1 MTTDKIA
8 DNILLPELYGRKR
21 AQRKKIKKQKGSFK
35 RSLIMIFL
43 ALLVSGAL
51 FSFADIGGNIA
62 FSIAK
67 NSLSKNYGIELNAE
81 SISGNPIKG
90 YTIRN
95 FSLTDRITSSDIFS
109 AGFLSAR
116 VNLTAMLM
124 GNLRLAEISLGGISM
139 DVDKFIA
146 SIKSF
151 ELPES
156 QPSVSFLVSPAFA
169 DEEVETL
176 PNIPLDRFSIV
187 DSRFSSRFGVFDVH
201 KIGADAANLDVDVD
215 GAINGLPLVGSI
227 NLDSLTMVNRSE
239 LYLGA
244 GKITATGGFMNGM
257 LDIHLSGEDFEM
269 GELASLY
276 PEVLS
281 SADFEGKAD
290 FTADIMGTSDN
301 PRISGSV
308 DYLGT
313 KIYGYP
319 LERASANLL
328 YAGNRI
334 SIINIQ
340 ASAFNI
346 PLQGEIAAAFR
357 PNQPASV
364 MLKLDGSEAYLDGL
378 DKILGV
384 PELKALS
391 GKIGLF
397 NVNISGPVDAL
408 NGIVNFNAP
417 RIVYDG
423 RALTDIKAQMK
434 LSQSDTANVDGKFT
448 FEDASGYLSGNVAS
462 ILTTPIM
469 NLTAKIADLDIKRI
483 ESMIP
488 DAPQY
493 KLDGK
498 ITASVTVK
506 GAASSPSVE
515 GEINSP
521 EFSGWGQKITKPAV
535 NFSFSE
541 KTLTLR
547 RTEGTINGMPISLT
561 GKISDIPSPNPKLD
575 INATMTMT
583 TSALKAYV
591 PDIESYDLKGTINAG
606 LKIGGDMD
614 NPSVSLIA
622 ASPSLQAMDIITA
635 NDLELTTAMDVDLSD
650 IGKNER
656 ITVNVSAKSI
666 TAGGVTLTG
675 ANANI
680 SKNGDAIILG
690 GLSARSGEGTVTGA
704 GTASLSGKSPLDFS
718 FRFTD
723 LDLAELTS
731 SSSSDVSGKLSGTL
745 KIAGH
750 SKDITGNGAITSP
763 LLTAFGLKLS
773 DVNLPLAY
781 SGNSLIS
788 NGGTAKLY
796 GGNVKNA
803 LTFSTDTMNFS
814 DDIEASGV
822 DMNSLIQDVSGGLE
836 GKISG
841 TGKLTLSITGTSK
854 DYTGNGNFSMGQG
867 AVTGFKIS
875 GDIKFSEVNAPLTL
889 QNGKLAVKSGAIV
902 NAMKDDTLYRRAE
915 LVNDGIIDF
924 SGKNISMDI
933 AVKGGVSEDKDLT
946 LRLHG
951 KTDALEISMGGIF
964 EK

>member
-35 RSLIMIFL
+35 RSLIMIFI

-301 PRISGSV
+301 LRISGSV

-334 SIINIQ
+334 HSGRINP
-340 ASAFNI
+340 
-346 PLQGEIAAAFR
+346 PL
-357 PNQPASV
+357 
-364 MLKLDGSEAYLDGL
+364 
-378 DKILGV
+378 
-384 PELKALS
+384 
-391 GKIGLF
+391 
-397 NVNISGPVDAL
+397 
-408 NGIVNFNAP
+408 
-417 RIVYDG
+417 
-423 RALTDIKAQMK
+423 
-434 LSQSDTANVDGKFT
+434 
-448 FEDASGYLSGNVAS
+448 
-462 ILTTPIM
+462 
-469 NLTAKIADLDIKRI
+469 
-483 ESMIP
+483 
-488 DAPQY
+488 
-493 KLDGK
+493 
-498 ITASVTVK
+498 
-506 GAASSPSVE
+506 
-515 GEINSP
+515 
-521 EFSGWGQKITKPAV
+521 
-535 NFSFSE
+535 
-541 KTLTLR
+541 
-547 RTEGTINGMPISLT
+547 
-561 GKISDIPSPNPKLD
+561 
-575 INATMTMT
+575 
-583 TSALKAYV
+583 
-591 PDIESYDLKGTINAG
+591 
-606 LKIGGDMD
+606 
-614 NPSVSLIA
+614 
-622 ASPSLQAMDIITA
+622 
-635 NDLELTTAMDVDLSD
+635 
-650 IGKNER
+650 
-656 ITVNVSAKSI
+656 
-666 TAGGVTLTG
+666 
-675 ANANI
+675 
-680 SKNGDAIILG
+680 
-690 GLSARSGEGTVTGA
+690 
-704 GTASLSGKSPLDFS
+704 
-718 FRFTD
+718 
-723 LDLAELTS
+723 
-731 SSSSDVSGKLSGTL
+731 
-745 KIAGH
+745 
-750 SKDITGNGAITSP
+750 
-763 LLTAFGLKLS
+763 
-773 DVNLPLAY
+773 
-781 SGNSLIS
+781 
-788 NGGTAKLY
+788 
-796 GGNVKNA
+796 
-803 LTFSTDTMNFS
+803 
-814 DDIEASGV
+814 
-822 DMNSLIQDVSGGLE
+822 
-836 GKISG
+836 
-841 TGKLTLSITGTSK
+841 
-854 DYTGNGNFSMGQG
+854 
-867 AVTGFKIS
+867 
-875 GDIKFSEVNAPLTL
+875 
-889 QNGKLAVKSGAIV
+889 
-902 NAMKDDTLYRRAE
+902 
-915 LVNDGIIDF
+915 
-924 SGKNISMDI
+924 
-933 AVKGGVSEDKDLT
+933 
-946 LRLHG
+946 
-951 KTDALEISMGGIF
+951 
-964 EK
+964 

>member
-1 MTTDKIA
+1 
-8 DNILLPELYGRKR
+8 
-21 AQRKKIKKQKGSFK
+21 
-35 RSLIMIFL
+35 
-43 ALLVSGAL
+43 
-51 FSFADIGGNIA
+51 
-62 FSIAK
+62 
-67 NSLSKNYGIELNAE
+67 
-81 SISGNPIKG
+81 
-90 YTIRN
+90 
-95 FSLTDRITSSDIFS
+95 
-109 AGFLSAR
+109 
-116 VNLTAMLM
+116 
-124 GNLRLAEISLGGISM
+124 
-139 DVDKFIA
+139 
-146 SIKSF
+146 
-151 ELPES
+151 
-156 QPSVSFLVSPAFA
+156 
-169 DEEVETL
+169 
-176 PNIPLDRFSIV
+176 
-187 DSRFSSRFGVFDVH
+187 
-201 KIGADAANLDVDVD
+201 
-215 GAINGLPLVGSI
+215 
-227 NLDSLTMVNRSE
+227 
-239 LYLGA
+239 
-244 GKITATGGFMNGM
+244 
-257 LDIHLSGEDFEM
+257 
-269 GELASLY
+269 
-276 PEVLS
+276 
-281 SADFEGKAD
+281 
-290 FTADIMGTSDN
+290 
-301 PRISGSV
+301 
-308 DYLGT
+308 
-313 KIYGYP
+313 
-319 LERASANLL
+319 
-328 YAGNRI
+328 
-334 SIINIQ
+334 
-340 ASAFNI
+340 
-346 PLQGEIAAAFR
+346 
-357 PNQPASV
+357 

-622 ASPSLQAMDIITA
+622 ESPILQAMDIITA

-704 GTASLSGKSPLDFS
+704 GTASFSGKSPLDFS

-763 LLTAFGLKLS
+763 LLTAFGLKFS

-841 TGKLTLSITGTSK
+841 TGKLTLSVTGTSK

-875 GDIKFSEVNAPLTL
+875 GDIKFADVNAPLTL
-889 QNGKLAVKSGAIV
+889 QNGKLAVKSGAIA

-933 AVKGGVSEDKDLT
+933 AVKGGVSGDKDLT
-946 LRLHG
+946 LKLHG